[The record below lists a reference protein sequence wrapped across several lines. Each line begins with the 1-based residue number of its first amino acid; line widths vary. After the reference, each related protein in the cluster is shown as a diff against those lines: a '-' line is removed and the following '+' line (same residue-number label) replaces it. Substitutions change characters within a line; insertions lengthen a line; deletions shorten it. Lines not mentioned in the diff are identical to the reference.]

1 MQERHFKRDK
11 YFEEQT
17 YTTEKYVIPFIGED
31 FFKRPNMSV
40 LEIGSGE
47 GGNMKPFLDRGFR
60 VTGVEL
66 EEVKNEWA
74 NEFFASHPQRSNLTL
89 ICEDI
94 YNFNLETKYD
104 LIVIRDVVEHIHDQA
119 KFMRFIQDLLKD
131 GGRIFI
137 AFPPWCNPFG
147 GHQQVCENKILSMLP
162 YYHILPKAVYKAIL
176 KLGKENLGRIDGLLE
191 IKETGISIERF
202 KHIVKTAGYKM
213 DKEVFYFIN
222 PNYEVKFGL
231 KPRAA
236 WKIISAIPVLRNF
249 LITSYYC
256 VLSKK

>member
-11 YFEEQT
+11 YFEEQIF
-17 YTTEKYVIPFIGED
+17 TTEKYVIPFIGED
-31 FFKRPNMSV
+31 FFNQANLSV

-66 EEVKNEWA
+66 EAIKNEWA
-74 NEFFASHPQRSNLTL
+74 TEFFENHPNRDSLTL
-89 ICEDI
+89 ICDDI
-94 YNFNLETKYD
+94 YNFDTQVKYD
-104 LIVIRDVVEHIHDQA
+104 LIIIRDVVEHIHDQA
-119 KFMRFIQDLLKD
+119 RFMSFIKKLLSERGK
-131 GGRIFI
+131 IFI

-147 GHQQVCENKILSMLP
+147 GHQQVCENKLLSMLP
-162 YYHILPKAVYKAIL
+162 YYHILPKALYKWIL
-176 KLGKENLGRIDGLLE
+176 QLGKETPGRIAGLLE

-202 KHIVKTAGYKM
+202 KSIVATAQYKM
-213 DKEVFYFIN
+213 EKEVFYFIN

-236 WKIISAIPVLRNF
+236 WKLVSAFPVLRNF

-256 VLSKK
+256 VLSK

>member
-11 YFEEQT
+11 YFEEQI

-31 FFKRPNMSV
+31 FFTQPDLSV

-66 EEVKNEWA
+66 EAIKNEWA
-74 NEFFASHPQRSNLTL
+74 NEFFSAHPNRANLTL
-89 ICEDI
+89 ICDDI
-94 YNFNLETKYD
+94 YNFDTAVKYD
-104 LIVIRDVVEHIHDQA
+104 LIIIRDVVEHIHDQA
-119 KFMRFIQDLLKD
+119 RFMEFLKKLLSERGKV
-131 GGRIFI
+131 FI

-147 GHQQVCENKILSMLP
+147 GHQQVCENSLLSKLP
-162 YYHILPKAVYKAIL
+162 YYHILPKSIYKAIL
-176 KLGKENLGRIDGLLE
+176 KLGKEDAGRIDGLLE

-202 KHIVKTAGYKM
+202 KRIVKNANYKM
-213 DKEVFYFIN
+213 EREVYYFIN

-231 KPRAA
+231 KPRVA
-236 WKIISAIPVLRNF
+236 WRLISALPFFRNF

-256 VLSKK
+256 VLTK

>member
-31 FFKRPNMSV
+31 FFKQADLSV

-47 GGNMKPFLDRGFR
+47 GGNMKPFLDRGFK

-66 EEVKNEWA
+66 EEIKNEWA
-74 NEFFASHPQRSNLTL
+74 TEFFASHPNRQNLSL
-89 ICEDI
+89 ICDNI
-94 YNFNLETKYD
+94 YNFDTQVKYD
-104 LIVIRDVVEHIHDQA
+104 LIIIRDVVEHIHDQTR
-119 KFMRFIQDLLKD
+119 FMEFIKKLLSERGK
-131 GGRIFI
+131 IFI
-137 AFPPWCNPFG
+137 AFPPWYNPFG
-147 GHQQVCENKILSMLP
+147 GHQQVCENKLLSKLP
-162 YYHILPKAVYKAIL
+162 YYHILPKALYKAIL
-176 KLGKENLGRIDGLLE
+176 MLGKENPSRIAGLLE

-202 KHIVKTAGYKM
+202 KDIIKSSNYRLER
-213 DKEVFYFIN
+213 EVFYFIN

-231 KPRAA
+231 KPREG
-236 WKIISAIPVLRNF
+236 WKLVSAIPFVRNF

-256 VLSKK
+256 VLSK